1 MENLHLLNK
10 YLGGSI
16 TRKLNAELKIQLKE
30 LNVNVTEGNLLLFIS
45 EHPGLLQ
52 KEVAQ
57 GGMFLDPGM
66 ITRDL
71 QYLEARGGDLVKAA
85 SPNSSR
91 GKSIAVTTAGEA
103 KAQKSNGLWM
113 LGGKVCYSIFPK
125 NRWKVLRNGWKNF
138 TNFFRVI
145 KKIILLVNF
154 SFYIKNY

>member
-1 MENLHLLNK
+1 M
-10 YLGGSI
+10 GSI

-57 GGMFLDPGM
+57 GMFLDPGM

-71 QYLEARGGDLVKAA
+71 QYLEARGDLVKAA

-103 KAQKSNGLWM
+103 KAQKIKWIMDAWWEG
-113 LGGKVCYSIFPK
+113 
-125 NRWKVLRNGWKNF
+125 VLQHF
-138 TNFFRVI
+138 SEEQVESL
-145 KKIILLVNF
+145 KKRLEELYQF
-154 SFYIKNY
+154 LSGH

>member
-1 MENLHLLNK
+1 
-10 YLGGSI
+10 YLGSI

-57 GGMFLDPGM
+57 GMFLDPGM

-71 QYLEARGGDLVKAA
+71 QYLEARGDLVKAA

-103 KAQKSNGLWM
+103 KAQKIKWIMDAWWEG
-113 LGGKVCYSIFPK
+113 
-125 NRWKVLRNGWKNF
+125 VLQHF
-138 TNFFRVI
+138 SEEQVESL
-145 KKIILLVNF
+145 KKRLEELYQF
-154 SFYIKNY
+154 LSGH